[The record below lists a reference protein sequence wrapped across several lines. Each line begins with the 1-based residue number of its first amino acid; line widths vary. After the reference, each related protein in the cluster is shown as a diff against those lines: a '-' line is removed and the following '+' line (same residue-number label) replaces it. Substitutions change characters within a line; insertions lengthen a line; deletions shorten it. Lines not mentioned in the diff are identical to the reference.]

1 MTLRQHQ
8 AVLPGARRGKN
19 PCPDPQ
25 DSGME
30 SPIATREQVLELL
43 TAAARRGNVP
53 AMRLLLDELRVEQA
67 NGAGRGVID
76 ELAGKRTSSRD

>member
-1 MTLRQHQ
+1 
-8 AVLPGARRGKN
+8 
-19 PCPDPQ
+19 
-25 DSGME
+25 ME

-53 AMRLLLDELRVEQA
+53 AMRLLLDELRFEQA